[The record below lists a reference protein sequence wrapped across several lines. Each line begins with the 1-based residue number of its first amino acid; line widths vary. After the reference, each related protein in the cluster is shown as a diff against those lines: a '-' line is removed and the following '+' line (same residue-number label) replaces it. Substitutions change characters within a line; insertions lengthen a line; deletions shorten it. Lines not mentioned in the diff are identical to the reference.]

1 MASEM
6 SAPGVM
12 QSASMRGN
20 SFFDGVPAGDA
31 QPLSPP
37 SSGTAAAA
45 HDSVFVDSPA
55 AATASHRSGG
65 AMEGVIETNGD
76 VDGDDFASDHQGM
89 DAMTLASVNELDL
102 DETAAEK

>member
-20 SFFDGVPAGDA
+20 SFFDGVPADDA

-37 SSGTAAAA
+37 SAGTAAA

-65 AMEGVIETNGD
+65 AMEGVIEANGD
-76 VDGDDFASDHQGM
+76 VDGEDFAADHQGM
-89 DAMTLASVNELDL
+89 DAMMLASVNELDL
-102 DETAAEK
+102 DEAGSRN